1 MFSSVFAYTHDSDT
15 DSNIDSSM
23 GNSQRKLNGETM
35 TVYVRGK
42 RGFEFRDDWPE
53 PMAPTKDEVV
63 LKVSTAAINPVGYKL
78 GKGMLGKIVGL
89 DVCGVVE
96 AVGDQSPFKVGDK
109 VYGRTKGSLAQ
120 KTTTKSSLL
129 SLAPSNLS
137 IDAIAAIPT
146 VYVTGLQALRDQG
159 GLQAGGSVL
168 VIGASGGCGLAGVQI
183 AKALGAGR
191 VVGVCSGK
199 NRELVLANG
208 ADAVVDYTKE
218 NFWDMP
224 EKFDLVYDT
233 ATNSGGNEEYKLR
246 VLSVL
251 KTKADSTNGKHDSM
265 FHIERR
271 HAHSIVSLAVCVT
284 IIMYSDSM
292 EPRNDDSSSSSVRT
306 LVRIFVFHH
315 FLIEQGTVIL
325 LQIVTRYIAI

>member
-1 MFSSVFAYTHDSDT
+1 
-15 DSNIDSSM
+15 M

-35 TVYVRGK
+35 TAYVRGK

-53 PMAPTKDEVV
+53 PKAPTKDEVV
-63 LKVSTAAINPVGYKL
+63 LKVSTAAINPVDYKL
-78 GKGMLGKIVGL
+78 GKGMLGEIVGL

-120 KTTTKSSLL
+120 KTITKSSML

-146 VYVTGLQALRDQG
+146 VYVTGLQALRDHG

-224 EKFDLVYDT
+224 DKFDLVYDT

-246 VLSVL
+246 ALSVL
-251 KTKADSTNGKHDSM
+251 KTKADSTNGKHGQYVAINGSVSM
-265 FHIERR
+265 WIRMFTIGQKANQHIFFVDVNSKDLEQVRKFAEEGVVKPIIAQCKEFSKAGLEEGYQQLQARR
-271 HAHSIVSLAVCVT
+271 TVGKIVYT
-284 IIMYSDSM
+284 ID
-292 EPRNDDSSSSSVRT
+292 T
-306 LVRIFVFHH
+306 
-315 FLIEQGTVIL
+315 T
-325 LQIVTRYIAI
+325 A

>member
-1 MFSSVFAYTHDSDT
+1 
-15 DSNIDSSM
+15 
-23 GNSQRKLNGETM
+23 M

-146 VYVTGLQALRDQG
+146 VYVTGLQALRDHG

-246 VLSVL
+246 ALSVL
-251 KTKADSTNGKHDSM
+251 KTKADSSNAKHGQYVAINGSVSMWIRMFTIGQKANQHIFFVDINSKDLEQVRKFAEEGIVKPIIADCKEFTQAGLEEGYQQLQGRRTVGKIVYTIDTN
-265 FHIERR
+265 
-271 HAHSIVSLAVCVT
+271 A
-284 IIMYSDSM
+284 
-292 EPRNDDSSSSSVRT
+292 
-306 LVRIFVFHH
+306 
-315 FLIEQGTVIL
+315 
-325 LQIVTRYIAI
+325 